1 MRQLFVFFVAVLCAL
16 SAFGQGT
23 TSSLTGTVTGGDG
36 PLPGVSVTVSSPA
49 LQGTRTSVTS
59 ETGSYV
65 FPALPP
71 GEYTVAFELSGMAKV
86 TKKQT
91 LSLAQTSRVDA
102 ALQVEAMSEAI
113 TVTAQAPAVLET
125 AQVSANFTGET
136 IDELPVTRDIR
147 NTVILSPGVTPT
159 GPGNN
164 LMISGAPA
172 YDSVYLVN
180 GVVVNENLR
189 GQPHSLFIE
198 DAIQE
203 TTILTGGSI
212 SAEYGRFTGGVISSL
227 TRSGGNKFTGSI
239 RDSLSN
245 AAWTQ
250 KTPFPGQADPP
261 DEVLNLYEGTLGGF
275 LLRDRLW
282 FFGAGRYS
290 AGVPVSGANSTQ
302 RFTATTNLPYQNSV
316 DEKRYEVKL
325 TGRITDRHSV
335 VGSYLDIKLDE
346 AGNAFTPIY
355 DLESVVPVRSLPNTL
370 ESLNYSG
377 VLTNNLLVEGQYS
390 HKYFA
395 FQSSGGQFTDFVHG
409 TWIQDNGN
417 NGVRFNAPVF
427 CGVCTDEERNNTS
440 WVAKANYFL
449 STSALGSHSIVAGV
463 ENFAEER
470 VANNYQSASQFQI
483 TTGGTHRVGSTI
495 YPRFDG
501 TTAFIYRPILVLTPG
516 TDFQTGSAF
525 INDKWDFN
533 NHWSFNLGLRYDKN
547 DGKDASGNVVSD
559 DSAFSPRLGVTYD
572 VRGDGAWR
580 VNGTYARYVSKIA
593 DGNVGGSAQAAG
605 NPAYFRYN
613 YDGPAINPLN
623 TDPAALIPTATALQ
637 MIYDW
642 FNAGGGFAGRTPAA
656 TSVPGYA
663 ARFDEPIASPYVEE
677 FSIGLGTRI
686 GPNGFARVD
695 AISRDWGNFYGAHL
709 DTTTG
714 QIRDPYNNLGD
725 VSVTIN
731 DDSFERTY
739 RGISLQAGY
748 RLFSR
753 INLGGN
759 YTWSK
764 LRGNDEG
771 EAQGTATSRNQG
783 LEEWYPEYLNYD
795 ARLPIGYLT
804 GDVRHIGRV
813 WASYDLPTPIG
824 NFNIAALETYASG
837 QAYSAVAIIDASG
850 LGATNRVGGGTVR
863 AWTPITNPGYANS
876 QVGSSHNYYIGDR
889 GAFRTDARMSTDL
902 ALNYTLPIRALNLFV
917 QTEVLN
923 IFEGDG
929 AYDLSSARIDTTVL
943 TRRQRVNPDDPRFNT
958 LPAADRPVFAAF
970 DPRTDPSQLKE
981 FVTGS
986 SPAKNP
992 DGTQAV
998 YNYQYSRTFGQATSP
1013 EAYQQQRTYRFS
1025 VGLRF

>member
-1 MRQLFVFFVAVLCAL
+1 MPRMRSLFVFLMAVLCAF

-23 TSSLTGTVTGGDG
+23 TSTLTGTVTGGDG
-36 PLPGVSVTVSSPA
+36 PLPGVSVTVSSPS
-49 LQGTRTSVTS
+49 LQGTRTTVTS

-71 GEYTVAFELSGMAKV
+71 GEYSVSFELSGMAPV

-102 ALQVEAMSEAI
+102 SLQVAAMSEAI

-125 AQVSANFTGET
+125 AGVATNFTSET
-136 IDELPVTRDIR
+136 IDELPVARDIR
-147 NTVILSPGVTPT
+147 GTVLLSPGVTPT

-164 LMISGAPA
+164 VMISGAPA

-203 TTILTGGSI
+203 TTILTAGSI
-212 SAEYGRFTGGVISSL
+212 SAEYGRFTGGVVSSL
-227 TRSGGNKFTGSI
+227 TRSGGNKFSGSI
-239 RDSLSN
+239 RDSISN
-245 AAWTQ
+245 AAWTA
-250 KTPFPGQADPP
+250 KTPFPNQADPP

-290 AGVPVSGANSTQ
+290 VGLPVAGVNSTQ
-302 RFTATTNLPYQNSV
+302 RFTSTTALPYQNSV

-325 TGRITDRHSV
+325 TGRITDRHSLV
-335 VGSYLDIKLDE
+335 ASYLDIKLDE
-346 AGNAFTPIY
+346 SGNAFTPIY
-355 DLESVVPVRSLPNTL
+355 DLDSVVAVRSLPNTL
-370 ESLNYSG
+370 EALNYSG
-377 VLTNNLLVEGQYS
+377 VLTNNLLVEAQYS

-395 FQSSGGQFTDFVHG
+395 FQGSGGQFTDFVNG
-409 TWIQDNGN
+409 TWIQDNAT
-417 NGVRFNAPVF
+417 GVRFNAPVF
-427 CGVCTDEERNNTS
+427 CGGCGDEERNNTS

-449 STSALGSHSIVAGV
+449 STSALGSHSVVAGV

-470 VANNYQSASQFQI
+470 ISNNYQSASQYQI
-483 TTGGTHRVGSTI
+483 TTGGTHRVGSVI
-495 YPRFDG
+495 YPRFDS
-501 TTAFIYRPILVLTPG
+501 TTSFIYRPILELTPG

-547 DGKDASGNVVSD
+547 NGKDSSGNTVSD
-559 DSAFSPRLGVTYD
+559 DTAFSPRLGVTYD
-572 VRGDGAWR
+572 IRGDGAWR
-580 VNGTYARYVSKIA
+580 VNGSYARYVSKIA

-605 NPAYFRYN
+605 NPAYFRYA
-613 YDGPAINPLN
+613 YDGPAINPAN
-623 TDPAALIPTATALQ
+623 TAPGALVPTHTALQ
-637 MIYDW
+637 MLYDW
-642 FNAGGGFAGRTPAA
+642 FIAGGGFAGRTPNA
-656 TSVPGYA
+656 TAVPGFA
-663 ARFDEPIASPYVEE
+663 ARFDEPISSPYVQEMT
-677 FSIGLGTRI
+677 LGVGMRL
-686 GPNGFARVD
+686 GANGFARVD
-695 AISRDWGNFYGAHL
+695 AVSRDWGNFYGAHL

-739 RGISLQAGY
+739 EGVSFQGGY

-753 INLGGN
+753 INVGGN

-783 LEEWYPEYLNYD
+783 LESWYPEYLNYEQ
-795 ARLPIGYLT
+795 RLPVGYLT
-804 GDVRHIGRV
+804 GDVRHIGRL

-824 NFNIAALETYASG
+824 NFNISALQSFASG
-837 QAYSAVAIIDASG
+837 QAYSAIAVIDATG
-850 LGATNRVGGGTVR
+850 LGATNRVGTGTVR
-863 AWTPITNPGYANS
+863 AWTPIANPGYTNS
-876 QVGSSHNYYIGDR
+876 QVGSSHNYYVSDR
-889 GAFRTDARMSTDL
+889 GAFRTDSRMTTDL
-902 ALNYTLPIRALNLFV
+902 ALNYSLPIRTVNLFI
-917 QTEVLN
+917 QTEIINL
-923 IFEGDG
+923 FEGDSL
-929 AYDLSSARIDTTVL
+929 YDLSSSRIDTTVF
-943 TRRQRVNPDDPRFNT
+943 TRRQR
-958 LPAADRPVFAAF
+958 AATSDGLASFAAF
-970 DPRTDPSQLKE
+970 DPRTPLDQLKQYIPG
-981 FVTGS
+981 TS
-986 SPAKNP
+986 DPAAGP
-992 DGTQAV
+992 
-998 YNYQYSRTFGQATSP
+998 YHYQIGPNFGKANSP

-1025 VGLRF
+1025 VGFRF